1 MQIESKEQFKDLWS
15 MYKIACQI
23 DNAWRDYYNYRSE
36 LFGGPGN
43 GCDDYRDIDPT
54 HESYMTNLRKKAQN
68 SEEYFKSKFNI
79 SYKEYKAQHPLE
91 NMKKVGQDIIKDIE
105 DRLYKATNYCEKCGG
120 PYSTCTKCS
129 DFGKCDQLREEL
141 KQAKQIFMDENGI
154 ISATMARQLT
164 DQAIAEDTECLKP
177 IMNKIHDFAT
187 KKQYYCY
194 ISGSTPDYVIKKL
207 NDLGYKTKLQ
217 KGDPRDP
224 REQDNY
230 CVSW

>member
-1 MQIESKEQFKDLWS
+1 MKIESKEQFKDLWN

-36 LFGGPGN
+36 LFGVPGN

-54 HESYMTNLRKKAQN
+54 DESYLTNLMKKAKN
-68 SEEYFKSKFNI
+68 MEEYFQNEFEI
-79 SYKEYKAQHPLE
+79 SYKEYKEQHQLE
-91 NMKKVGQDIIKDIE
+91 NIKKFGQDIIKYLE
-105 DRLYKATNYCEKCGG
+105 DKLQLATNHCNICGG
-120 PYSTCTKCS
+120 HLDCAHCV
-129 DFGKCDQLREEL
+129 DFGKCDNLKEEL

-154 ISATMARQLT
+154 ISATIARQLT
-164 DQAIAEDTECLKP
+164 DQAIKEDTECLKP
-177 IMNKIHDFAT
+177 IMNKILDFAK

-194 ISGSTPDYVIKKL
+194 ISGTTPDYVIKKL